1 MGYLIVST
9 FDNRQAAE
17 VEKAAQE
24 QNGNVAEIKVSE
36 SVTVN
41 DSTVDP
47 ARMRWDK
54 DGSPTLYTVIIEGG
68 QD

>member
-9 FDNRQAAE
+9 FDNRHAAE

-24 QNGNVAEIKVSE
+24 QNGHTAEIKVSG

-41 DSTVDP
+41 DSTVTT
-47 ARMRWDK
+47 AQMRWDK
-54 DGSPTLYTVIIEGG
+54 DGAPTLYTVIIEGG